1 MTLRKA
7 NVSAVFPSLIRV
19 WTTTSIIEELSI
31 SNSCGIATAAKILLP
46 LYYSLLSF
54 KNSQLLLTIEQ
65 N

>member
-1 MTLRKA
+1 MALRKA
-7 NVSAVFPSLIRV
+7 NVSALLPSLIWVR
-19 WTTTSIIEELSI
+19 TTTSI
-31 SNSCGIATAAKILLP
+31 SNSCGIATAAKKLLP

>member
-1 MTLRKA
+1 MALRKA
-7 NVSAVFPSLIRV
+7 NVSALFPSLIWV

-31 SNSCGIATAAKILLP
+31 SNSWGIATAAKILLP